1 MVSSALNLSPRAER
15 LSTQGLSGQTD
26 YRSALFEHNA
36 AGILIVDQNRVIYDV
51 NPSLCAMLMFR
62 AEDLLGQSVA
72 LIHFS
77 QETYDRF
84 QGKFQEALKSNHSVH
99 TEYQF
104 RRQDGTTLWAKIL
117 GARIN
122 LSNGAPGV
130 LWSMVDTSDLH
141 DAQEK
146 LGYQALHDA
155 LTGLPNRR
163 SMDLAI
169 NQMMAQATRDEHS
182 LALMLMDLDNFKP
195 VNDTWG
201 HEIGDEV
208 LIRIAERLKAVLRRS
223 DFVARMGGDEFV
235 FLVNQVHEVCELA
248 LIFSKIETAVSAP
261 IVLSNGQIVRVGLSA
276 GVALFPQHNSDNPD
290 ILLRL
295 ADQALYASKEYKQ
308 QRTCFW
314 AMHGSPVTVQ
324 LNAAQ
329 KALGAEGLVVCYQPI
344 VEVATGQTHAVE
356 ALARLQSSDG
366 RLLMPEQ
373 FLPQLNTQDLFEL
386 TRQVLAQALADLSRL
401 DRAGIEM
408 DVSINLHPR
417 IIKDA
422 YIPAL
427 QQQIAN
433 SPIAPTR
440 LTFEIL
446 EGGSFDEQQH
456 ALAHL
461 IALRAQGVQL
471 ALDDLGSAYSSLQRM
486 RDLPVNKIKL
496 DQSFVRNLARQPNE
510 INFVRSIQKLAF
522 STGLT
527 LIVEGVE
534 TAELLDVLSVMR
546 VPFIQGFAVGKPMP
560 LDELILFLN
569 SAQRR
574 LNTHEPTTLLGV
586 YAALFSHHELVHK
599 VIRRNPHLIN
609 TAALCTGDACPI
621 HHALIH
627 MNITDADHPI
637 HRAHHALHQAFHLAL
652 EDRAEARAIDKA
664 RIVLENAILTELDL
678 PHRA

>member
-1 MVSSALNLSPRAER
+1 MNY
-15 LSTQGLSGQTD
+15 Q
-26 YRSALFEHNA
+26 SALFVHNA

-51 NPSLCAMLMFR
+51 NPSLCTMLMFR
-62 AEDLLGQSVA
+62 ADDLLGQSVA

-84 QGKFQEALKSNHSVH
+84 QGKFQEALGSNHSVH

-104 RRQDGTTLWAKIL
+104 RRQDGSTLWAKIL
-117 GARIN
+117 GARIT
-122 LSNGAPGV
+122 LSDDAPGV

-141 DAQEK
+141 DVQEK
-146 LGYQALHDA
+146 LSYQALHDA

-182 LALMLMDLDNFKP
+182 LALMLMDLDSFKP

-208 LIRIAERLKAVLRRS
+208 LIRIAARLKLVLRRS

-235 FLVNQVHEVCELA
+235 FLVNQIHDVCELE

-261 IVLSNGQIVRVGLSA
+261 IELSNGQIVRVGLSA

-308 QRTCFW
+308 QRTRFW
-314 AMHGSPVTVQ
+314 AMHGSPVNVQ
-324 LNAAQ
+324 LNTAQ

-344 VEVATGQTHAVE
+344 VEVETGQTRAVE
-356 ALARLQSSDG
+356 ALARLQNSDG

-386 TRQVLAQALADLSRL
+386 TRQVLAQALVDLSRL
-401 DRAGIEM
+401 DRAGIEIE
-408 DVSINLHPR
+408 VSINLHPR
-417 IIKDA
+417 VIVDA

-427 QQQIAN
+427 QQQIAS

-440 LTFEIL
+440 ITFEIL

-471 ALDDLGSAYSSLQRM
+471 SLDDVGSAYSSLQRM

-569 SAQRR
+569 STQHR

-599 VIRRNPHLIN
+599 VIWRNPHLIN
-609 TAALCTGDACPI
+609 TAALCTSDACPI

-627 MNITDADHPI
+627 MNITDRNHPI
-637 HRAHHALHQAFHLAL
+637 HRAHHALHQAFHQAL
-652 EDRAEARAIDKA
+652 EDQAESHAIDKA
-664 RIVLENAILTELDL
+664 KIALENAILTELDL
-678 PHRA
+678 PH